1 MPVAGNAFTIIA
13 NDGADAVV
21 GTFAGLAEGATIIL
35 NGVTLVISYVGG
47 TGNDVV
53 LTAQAAAVVAPIP
66 TLSAWAMILLSA
78 LLAAAGM
85 ATARRR

>member
-1 MPVAGNAFTIIA
+1 MPVAGNVFTIIA

-21 GTFAGLAEGATIIL
+21 GTFAGLAEGATITL

-53 LTAQAAAVVAPIP
+53 LTAQAAAVAAPIP

-85 ATARRR
+85 VAARRR